1 MATATGNT
9 FNRDGEFVRRA
20 LHRLHPTV
28 GPSHTSTLV
37 LAILLGGF
45 DGILLG
51 PLTLN
56 LGVPATPEALQY
68 IAGMVLGACIGV
80 LAHTVGSIVAEYA
93 YWLDGRRW
101 YHHAESWM
109 AIGGGVVLV
118 GSAFAAGHLRADD
131 SNTSELVLDFFQL
144 LFVAA
149 GVLLGFCSGDPNK
162 AKAEQID
169 HEVEAATDVV
179 EDAKG
184 DVADA
189 VDATAEAAS
198 DTIEAGMEFV
208 RMRQQLFAGVGQ
220 RKAIATS
227 KAYRYEGA
235 LYPAAHSLADAG
247 GDLADQLKQA
257 LQGDH
262 LDRQVVSRAFDEAGI
277 TDLCRELADFEA
289 KVVLPVLTGVGAWAQ
304 ATSVDIGDELKV
316 LATKIEGFTAPQERE
331 VPPDE
336 NEVLDLTDVDG
347 DDGDGGDDDDE
358 SLDADT
364 EDPETDHVATD
375 EDSDQEAAEGART
388 SSNGSRT

>member
-1 MATATGNT
+1 MATTNAAT

-28 GPSHTSTLV
+28 GPSHRNTLI
-37 LAILLGGF
+37 LAVLLGAF

-80 LAHTVGSIVAEYA
+80 LAHTVGSIVAEYP

-109 AIGGGVVLV
+109 AIGGGIILV

-235 LYPAAHSLADAG
+235 LYPAAHSLADTS
-247 GDLADQLKQA
+247 GDLSDQLKQA

-304 ATSVDIGDELKV
+304 AATVDIGDELKV
-316 LATKIEGFTAPQERE
+316 LATKIEGLTASEEGE

-336 NEVLDLTDVDG
+336 GEVLALTDDG
-347 DDGDGGDDDDE
+347 DE

-364 EDPETDHVATD
+364 EDPETNHVATDHAATDHAATD
-375 EDSDQEAAEGART
+375 EDSDPEGAEGART
-388 SSNGSRT
+388 SSNGSSS